1 MFPLQAVVGG
11 GVQLPVLVPGVGQLG
26 GPAGQTGGP
35 GGQTGGPGGV
45 LTSTAPGVAHLG
57 SMAVAIS
64 ASAPVSGTSSLTSI
78 PGTSSLGAVTGLHC
92 CTALYCEMNQ

>member
-1 MFPLQAVVGG
+1 MFSLQAVVGG

-35 GGQTGGPGGV
+35 GGV
-45 LTSTAPGVAHLG
+45 LASTATGVAHLG

-92 CTALYCEMNQ
+92 CTALYCEINQ